1 MTSPD
6 RNGATPSVH
15 EIRSLLLDLHRQLLE
30 VERVRLERVSGRLSE
45 GAFLQQVI
53 DNPSMAWLGALT
65 TLIALLDEV
74 EEEEDQGRV
83 DELRRSCVAR
93 IRQLLESSEGEFSR
107 NYKAI
112 LQQSPAVVVAHGA
125 LMRALRS

>member
-1 MTSPD
+1 MSPAE
-6 RNGATPSVH
+6 RNGARPSAH

-30 VERVRLERVSGRLSE
+30 VERVRLERVTGRLTE

-74 EEEEDQGRV
+74 EEEEDPARADQ
-83 DELRRSCVAR
+83 LRASCLTQ
-93 IRQLLESSEGEFSR
+93 IRQLLERSDGEFSTK
-107 NYKAI
+107 YKGI
-112 LQQSPAVVVAHGA
+112 LQESPAVVVAHGA
-125 LMRALRS
+125 LMRAIRG